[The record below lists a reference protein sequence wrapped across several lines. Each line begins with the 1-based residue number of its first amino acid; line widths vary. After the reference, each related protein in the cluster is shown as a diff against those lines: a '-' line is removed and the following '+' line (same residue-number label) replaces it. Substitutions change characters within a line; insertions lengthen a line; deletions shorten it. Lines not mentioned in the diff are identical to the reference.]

1 MLGCQPGKLRIEVG
15 RETLP
20 SAGEIYLLDFF
31 RLTPRPMG
39 RGSFVRSF
47 VREVL
52 MISPRANCS
61 CMRKT
66 GEIDGLSFRANDFSI
81 FF

>member
-39 RGSFVRSF
+39 RGSFVRS
-47 VREVL
+47 
-52 MISPRANCS
+52 
-61 CMRKT
+61 
-66 GEIDGLSFRANDFSI
+66 GSFNDFPKSKLLVYAKDEGN
-81 FF
+81 

>member
-47 VREVL
+47 VR
-52 MISPRANCS
+52 S
-61 CMRKT
+61 
-66 GEIDGLSFRANDFSI
+66 GSFNDFPKSKLLVYAKDEGN
-81 FF
+81 